1 MAQSL
6 TDCEDVFNLYKS
18 IMNNFET
25 KNEIVRGLIR
35 GINGINNSF
44 YFMGSYMAF
53 PKGDPKN
60 LKVHYGKD
68 VDADLFE
75 TIVDNIRIDFRKVP
89 VPARY
94 ICFLVGGIVKDDD
107 VSHHLGFIYD
117 RTSNKIKVLDP
128 GQQSWGPELANT
140 ATSVVKEAF
149 PAPEYINA
157 YSKQWCTLC
166 GRKKGCPQDTTRPLP
181 YIEEAKNFFS
191 ISSDITIHR
200 ETFCQTWSILLIL
213 TEIEKIITDPNHV
226 FSEPRLTYWDLE
238 KRNLEMCIRRFILWI
253 VFKKPE
259 YFEWQYTKGVNY
271 NTNNLTYLPKL
282 LACFK
287 LLIPDIETPI
297 QDEAICDGNYSTPI
311 RGRAAS
317 AAVPAISTPRRRVA
331 VPPTPT
337 AAAQLPPLGSQV
349 GASSPERGA
358 CTIQ

>member
-1 MAQSL
+1 
-6 TDCEDVFNLYKS
+6 
-18 IMNNFET
+18 
-25 KNEIVRGLIR
+25 
-35 GINGINNSF
+35 
-44 YFMGSYMAF
+44 
-53 PKGDPKN
+53 
-60 LKVHYGKD
+60 
-68 VDADLFE
+68 
-75 TIVDNIRIDFRKVP
+75 
-89 VPARY
+89 
-94 ICFLVGGIVKDDD
+94 
-107 VSHHLGFIYD
+107 
-117 RTSNKIKVLDP
+117 
-128 GQQSWGPELANT
+128 
-140 ATSVVKEAF
+140 
-149 PAPEYINA
+149 
-157 YSKQWCTLC
+157 
-166 GRKKGCPQDTTRPLP
+166 
-181 YIEEAKNFFS
+181 
-191 ISSDITIHR
+191 
-200 ETFCQTWSILLIL
+200 
-213 TEIEKIITDPNHV
+213 
-226 FSEPRLTYWDLE
+226 
-238 KRNLEMCIRRFILWI
+238 MCIRRFILWI